1 MRFANN
7 EIWKM
12 NSKKFHERLNEL
24 KDMWLK
30 EFSQIIYKN
39 GFERS
44 EVAGVSDIL
53 ESGGEVSKPSDLQ
66 IKYTADQDFGT
77 NPTNIVSQ
85 NATKSF
91 TSSKTIR
98 KR

>member
-1 MRFANN
+1 MSVAKQYDGDWIFTSHTKRSLENIKN
-7 EIWKM
+7 KIK
-12 NSKKFHERLNEL
+12 N
-24 KDMWLK
+24 
-30 EFSQIIYKN
+30 SQIIYKN

-85 NATKSF
+85 NAKKSF